1 MARPRKLAVI
11 PRKRP
16 EQDRSRATVD
26 AIMSAAAHVL
36 VRAGYAAFTT
46 NRVAEKAGVSIGSL
60 YQYFPNKDSLLGE
73 LMKRHLNDIESTLE
87 AALQNVASAP
97 LEELIRTAVEQNIR
111 SHQVD
116 PELHRVLSEEVPLL
130 GHLDW
135 KKDYTKRIEARVRV
149 LLLAKQDEIAVPDI
163 DLAVYVI
170 TRTTE
175 ALVHNAVT
183 QRPQDLTSGAL
194 AEEVSRLLLGY
205 LTGKPA
211 SRKRALRAAA
221 E

>member
-1 MARPRKLAVI
+1 MAKQKKLAVI

-26 AIMSAAAHVL
+26 AIIAAAAHVL

-60 YQYFPNKDSLLGE
+60 YQYFPNKDSLWGE
-73 LMKRHLNDIESTLE
+73 LMKRHLNDIESSIE
-87 AALQNVASAP
+87 MAMQNVETRS
-97 LEELIRTAVEQNIR
+97 LDEIIRTAVQQNIR
-111 SHQVD
+111 SHEID
-116 PELHRVLSEEVPLL
+116 PELHRVLSEEVPML

-135 KKDYTKRIEARVRV
+135 KKDYTKRIEARLRS
-149 LLLAKQDEIAVPDI
+149 LLLLKRHEITVPDI

-170 TRTTE
+170 GRTTE
-175 ALVHNAVT
+175 AVVHNAVW
-183 QRPQDLTSGAL
+183 QRPQDFASGAL
-194 AEEVSRLLLGY
+194 AEELSRMLLGY
-205 LTGKPA
+205 LTGKATP
-211 SRKRALRAAA
+211 RKSMARAAA